1 MGMSTRRFALG
12 CHPHIAALYVKKETV
27 LPIGNMTGLEIM
39 QAMAKGVIPH
49 PSIAET
55 IPMKCVLAEK
65 GRIVFE
71 VKADERHLNPLGGIH
86 GGFSATVM
94 DSVTGCVVHTMLD
107 AGVGY
112 GTIDLNVK
120 MLKPVPKEITL
131 IAEGRIINV
140 SRSLGVSEGTLKDET
155 GKLYAHS
162 TATCMIFTI

>member
-1 MGMSTRRFALG
+1 M
-12 CHPHIAALYVKKETV
+12 KKEVV
-27 LPIGNMTGLEIM
+27 LSIENMTGLEIM
-39 QAMAKGVIPH
+39 QAMVQGALPH

-55 IPMKCVLAEK
+55 IPMKSVLAEK

-71 VKADERHLNPLGGIH
+71 VKADGRHLNPLGGIH

-94 DSVTGCVVHTMLD
+94 DSVTGCAVHTMLD

-112 GTIDLNVK
+112 GTVDLNVK
-120 MLKPVPKEITL
+120 MLKPVPRDITL

-155 GKLYAHS
+155 GKLYAYS